1 MVSDSPY
8 QFQLRGNSSEDLF
21 AVENVP
27 PLGVRGHNFTEET
40 EYEPVKVTTDRNN
53 NIVMENAFIQ
63 ATFDKSGHLIGLTDK
78 KLKYGY
84 LSYMLWL
91 LYSSSTLFLVDH

>member
-1 MVSDSPY
+1 MIIHINFSCGGTQARIY
-8 QFQLRGNSSEDLF
+8 F

-53 NIVMENAFIQ
+53 NIVMENIFIQ

-78 KLKYGY
+78 KLK
-84 LSYMLWL
+84 
-91 LYSSSTLFLVDH
+91 